1 MSIIT
6 TTKHTTKTHNYTT
19 TTKRV
24 NAPQHVGPVLH
35 SFLKGFAVVFA
46 HNGPGFPIGLLHRG
60 VNLAANHPTV
70 GRLQFDDGF
79 QFVLVFVFP
88 NFQFVA
94 ASLVDRGLGPTVV
107 VDDVLVGTVLL
118 FGTPDL
124 VGVEKKRRRRK
135 KKEEGRRRKKKEE
148 EGRRRKKK
156 E

>member
-1 MSIIT
+1 M
-6 TTKHTTKTHNYTT
+6 
-19 TTKRV
+19 
-24 NAPQHVGPVLH
+24 
-35 SFLKGFAVVFA
+35 KGFAVVFA

-124 VGVEKKRRRRK
+124 VGVGK

-148 EGRRRKKK
+148 EGRRKKNEEK
-156 E
+156 

>member
-1 MSIIT
+1 M
-6 TTKHTTKTHNYTT
+6 
-19 TTKRV
+19 
-24 NAPQHVGPVLH
+24 
-35 SFLKGFAVVFA
+35 KGFAVVFA
-46 HNGPGFPIGLLHRG
+46 NNGPGFPIGLLHRG

-124 VGVEKKRRRRK
+124 VGVEKKKEEEGRRRRRK
-135 KKEEGRRRKKKEE
+135 KKEERRSLSLSL
-148 EGRRRKKK
+148 
-156 E
+156 